1 MELREALTQI
11 TAIRAQMA
19 RTEVFR
25 GYRAAPVAA
34 SGLLAFAAA
43 GVQAAWLP
51 DPAGRWDD
59 YLRLWIGAAVLSA
72 VAAGAGMVARQRLRS
87 SAWRREITW
96 LALGQFAPCL
106 IAGGVVT
113 AVLVGTAPEALWM
126 LPGLWQVLFSLGI
139 FASCRLLPRATFG
152 VAVFYLAAG
161 AICLAT
167 ARGPAALSPWAMGLP
182 FGLGQLLA
190 AAVLYWT
197 LERGDVP
204 A

>member
-11 TAIRAQMA
+11 TEIRAQMA

-25 GYRAAPVAA
+25 GYRAAPVAF

-43 GVQAAWLP
+43 GAQAAWIT
-51 DPAGRWDD
+51 DPVRQWDQ
-59 YLRLWIGAAVLSA
+59 YLQLWSGAALLSA
-72 VAAGAGMVARQRLRS
+72 LVSGAGMTVGWRRRA

-96 LALGQFAPCL
+96 LAVGQFAPCL

-113 AVLVGTAPEALWM
+113 AVLTIAVPEGIRL

-139 FASCRLLPRATFG
+139 FASCRLLPKATFG
-152 VAVFYLAAG
+152 VGLFYLAAG
-161 AICLAT
+161 AVTLAA
-167 ARGPAALSPWAMGLP
+167 ARGEAALAPWTMGLP
-182 FGLGQLLA
+182 FGIGQLLA

-197 LERGDVP
+197 LERRDVEP
-204 A
+204 